1 MKKIV
6 SLFMIV
12 LMIVVFVGCGNKGNE
27 SKTENNETT
36 KNEETNQ
43 KDKSNEKATII
54 RIAYTLSPESH
65 YHKGL
70 EKFAELVEEKSND
83 QIDVQLFHSAQLGSE
98 RDAIEGVSMGTL
110 EATLSST
117 GPLANFSKKFM
128 LFDLPFIIQDRATA
142 FEALDGQL
150 GSDMLSSLDSKGIKG
165 LGFWENGFRMLTNS
179 NRPIN
184 TPEDVKGLKIRLME
198 NPVHMETFKALG
210 AQPVPMPFG
219 ELFTALQQKTVDGQE
234 NPLVIIDTS
243 KFYEVQDN
251 LAITGHFY
259 SPAVFMINNDFFNGL
274 TPELQDAITNA
285 ESEARTWQRDY
296 CINLEEELV
305 ETLKSKGME
314 ITYPDKKA
322 FQEATQSVY
331 DKFKDEIGED
341 LINQLLKK

>member
-1 MKKIV
+1 MLNKKRQIYLGGIFMKRILSLLLIV
-6 SLFMIV
+6 SMIF
-12 LMIVVFVGCGNKGNE
+12 VFVGCGDKGADSTAE
-27 SKTENNETT
+27 KDEQKVTT
-36 KNEETNQ
+36 
-43 KDKSNEKATII
+43 I

-70 EKFAELVEEKSND
+70 EKFKELVAEKSNG

-98 RDAIEGVSMGTL
+98 RDAVEGVSMGTL

-142 FEALDGQL
+142 FEALDGKLGVDML
-150 GSDMLSSLDSKGIKG
+150 GSLEEKGIKG
-165 LGFWENGFRMLTNS
+165 FGFWENGFRMLTNS
-179 NRPIN
+179 KQPVNS
-184 TPEDVKGLKIRLME
+184 PEDVKGLKIRLME
-198 NPVHMETFKALG
+198 NPVHMETFKVLG

-219 ELFTALQQKTVDGQE
+219 DLFTALQQKTVDGQE

-243 KFYEVQDN
+243 KFYEVQNN

-259 SPAVFMINNDFFNGL
+259 SPAVFMMNKEFFNGL
-274 TPELQDAITNA
+274 SPELQNAII
-285 ESEARTWQRDY
+285 ESENEARAWQREY
-296 CINLEEELV
+296 CVNLENELV

-322 FQEATQSVY
+322 FQEATKPVY

-341 LINQLLKK
+341 LINELLKK

>member
-1 MKKIV
+1 MKRML

-12 LMIVVFVGCGNKGNE
+12 SMLFVFVGCGDKGANSTADKDE
-27 SKTENNETT
+27 KQVTT
-36 KNEETNQ
+36 
-43 KDKSNEKATII
+43 I

-70 EKFAELVEEKSND
+70 EKFKELVAEKSNG

-98 RDAIEGVSMGTL
+98 RDAVEGVSMGTL

-117 GPLANFSKKFM
+117 GPLSNFSKKFM

-142 FEALDGQL
+142 FEALDGKL
-150 GSDMLSSLDSKGIKG
+150 GVDMLSSLEDKGITG
-165 LGFWENGFRMLTNS
+165 FGFWENGFRMLTNS
-179 NRPIN
+179 KQAIN
-184 TPEDVKGLKIRLME
+184 SPEDVKGLKIRLME
-198 NPVHMETFKALG
+198 NPVHMETFKVLG

-219 ELFTALQQKTVDGQE
+219 DLFTALQQKTVDGQE

-243 KFYEVQDN
+243 KFYEVQNN

-259 SPAVFMINNDFFNGL
+259 SPAVFMMNKEFFNGL
-274 TPELQDAITNA
+274 APELQTAII
-285 ESEARTWQRDY
+285 ESEKEARVWQREY
-296 CINLEEELV
+296 CANLEKELV

-322 FQEATQSVY
+322 FQEATKPVY

-341 LINQLLKK
+341 LINALLKK

>member
-1 MKKIV
+1 MKRILSLLLIV
-6 SLFMIV
+6 SMIF
-12 LMIVVFVGCGNKGNE
+12 VFVGCGDKGADSTAE
-27 SKTENNETT
+27 KDEQKVTT
-36 KNEETNQ
+36 
-43 KDKSNEKATII
+43 I

-70 EKFAELVEEKSND
+70 EKFKELVAEKSNG

-98 RDAIEGVSMGTL
+98 RDAVEGVSMGTL

-142 FEALDGQL
+142 FEALDGKLGVDML
-150 GSDMLSSLDSKGIKG
+150 GSLEEKGIKG
-165 LGFWENGFRMLTNS
+165 FGFWENGFRMLTNS
-179 NRPIN
+179 KQPVNS
-184 TPEDVKGLKIRLME
+184 PEDVKGLKIRLME
-198 NPVHMETFKALG
+198 NPVHMETFKVLG

-219 ELFTALQQKTVDGQE
+219 DLFTALQQKTVDGQE

-243 KFYEVQDN
+243 KFYEVQNN

-259 SPAVFMINNDFFNGL
+259 SPAVFMMNKEFFNGL
-274 TPELQDAITNA
+274 SPELQNAII
-285 ESEARTWQRDY
+285 ESENEARAWQREY
-296 CINLEEELV
+296 CVNLENELV

-322 FQEATQSVY
+322 FQEATKPVY

-341 LINQLLKK
+341 LINELLKK